1 MGGDLVLK
9 SFAPS
14 FFYSVGDHLV
24 PPLADLR
31 RRVLLA
37 GFEADFLKTQTA
49 MEEWNISNVRSALET
64 GVLRSIV
71 PEQAT

>member
-1 MGGDLVLK
+1 VGGDLVLK

-14 FFYSVGDHLV
+14 FFYNVGDHLV